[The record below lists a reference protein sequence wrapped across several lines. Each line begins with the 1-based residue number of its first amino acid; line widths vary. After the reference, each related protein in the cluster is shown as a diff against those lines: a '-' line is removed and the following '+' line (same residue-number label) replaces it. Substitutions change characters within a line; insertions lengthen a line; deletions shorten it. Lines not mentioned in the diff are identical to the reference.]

1 MNEEKTIDLGVIS
14 LVIGSYTKDG
24 EKKPSGMSI
33 GRALKTGDRIWVKMD
48 KSIFHATLYAM
59 AQKMCRDKDEAS
71 FACSVFP
78 PRDSERKPRAA
89 SGPQSDD
96 DDIPFNG
103 GE

>member
-78 PRDSERKPRAA
+78 PRSEKRADSANGSAPAPD
-89 SGPQSDD
+89 GN
-96 DDIPFNG
+96 DDIPF
-103 GE
+103 